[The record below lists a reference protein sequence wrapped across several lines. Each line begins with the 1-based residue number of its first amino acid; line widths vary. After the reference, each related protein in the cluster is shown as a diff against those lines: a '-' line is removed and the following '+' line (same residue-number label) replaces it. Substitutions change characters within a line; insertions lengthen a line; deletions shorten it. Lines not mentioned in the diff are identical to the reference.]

1 MVDSPL
7 LDVLRP
13 AFKPC
18 PNFRTTCSGNCR
30 WIPRKGHV
38 PRAFGGATGA
48 ISDIRLIL
56 VTAEPGD
63 PKHGEVYRGSPD
75 KMLHHSMC
83 VFTTFLEKDG
93 LHGARQARPFHRN
106 LRKILKLCW
115 PQDSFEDQLRK
126 TWVTPSVLCSAK
138 KSSGSVPRPI
148 EDTCVATYLVPQ
160 IDLLENAF
168 VLALGGKAIER
179 LRRNGIRMNR
189 SAKHPAARA
198 MDQPEESWK
207 KAARAFRRWL
217 KKHPA
222 ANRHTAAS

>member
-1 MVDSPL
+1 MVDGSL

-18 PNFRTTCSGNCR
+18 PNFKKACKGYCR

-38 PRAFGGATGA
+38 PRGFGGATGA

-63 PKHGEVYRGSPD
+63 PDPGEKYSDSPD
-75 KMLHHSMC
+75 SMLQHSMC
-83 VFTTFLEKDG
+83 VLTTFLEKDG
-93 LHGARQARPFHRN
+93 LRSAGQTRPFHRN

-126 TWVTPSVLCSAK
+126 TWVTPSFLCSAK
-138 KSSGSVPRPI
+138 KPGGYIRNHI
-148 EDTCVATYLVPQ
+148 EDTCVSTYLVPQ

-168 VLALGGKAIER
+168 VLALGEKAIER

-217 KKHPA
+217 KTHPA
-222 ANRHTAAS
+222 GDRDVAAP